1 MPATWSRKRV
11 LIKKIVLNSRLN
23 RGDAIRAG
31 HNALGAC
38 DMVHNMNF
46 IVWTSYGCDMESIL
60 WTSICNMDH
69 RNWLPEIGQGTGE
82 LHNASEATFI
92 ADLAVPYWYRRSYGK
107 RNKKRKKFFHMLSNW
122 NWTADSRAPWSCK
135 RIWFCL
141 LSLSFGWI
149 AFYSSSTIFY
159 CADSTEIAQCLR
171 HCRTCTKVRRQNS
184 TKFSLLSPFAALS
197 SLSPRD
203 HNPMNYCD

>member
-107 RNKKRKKFFHMLSNW
+107 RNKKRKNFF
-122 NWTADSRAPWSCK
+122 TCF
-135 RIWFCL
+135 RIETERPIPGHPDHVNEFGFVCFL
-141 LSLSFGWI
+141 FHLVESLSTVVVLFSTVPIPPKSHSVFGTVEL
-149 AFYSSSTIFY
+149 APKF
-159 CADSTEIAQCLR
+159 ADKTP
-171 HCRTCTKVRRQNS
+171 QNS
-184 TKFSLLSPFAALS
+184 
-197 SLSPRD
+197 
-203 HNPMNYCD
+203 HY